1 MQSRSDPRI
10 SLSEAVPVIQVENL
24 HKIYDLGEVQI
35 HALRG
40 ISLTIG
46 AGEFVAIMGASGSG
60 KSTLM
65 NLVGCLDRPTRGSYR
80 LEGKDVSRLSK
91 VELAHIRNRRIGFVF
106 QGFNLLARTSAI
118 ENVELPLIYSG
129 MARLQRSERARQAL
143 QAVGLEGRE
152 QHHPSQLSGG
162 QQQRVAIA
170 RALVNDPS
178 IVLAD
183 EPTGNLDSR
192 TSVEIMEILQRLNDE
207 RGLTILLVTHEPDI
221 VRFAKRVVIFRDGR
235 VRRDTPVEDRVYAA
249 EVLPTLPTLDDDEA
263 VETEA

>member
-1 MQSRSDPRI
+1 MPEELMQSRSDPRI

-91 VELAHIRNRRIGFVF
+91 VELAHIRNRR
-106 QGFNLLARTSAI
+106 
-118 ENVELPLIYSG
+118 
-129 MARLQRSERARQAL
+129 
-143 QAVGLEGRE
+143 
-152 QHHPSQLSGG
+152 
-162 QQQRVAIA
+162 
-170 RALVNDPS
+170 
-178 IVLAD
+178 
-183 EPTGNLDSR
+183 
-192 TSVEIMEILQRLNDE
+192 
-207 RGLTILLVTHEPDI
+207 
-221 VRFAKRVVIFRDGR
+221 
-235 VRRDTPVEDRVYAA
+235 
-249 EVLPTLPTLDDDEA
+249 
-263 VETEA
+263 